1 MCHYV
6 TAVLPAAADVS
17 RLRDIAESHRHALRP
32 LQSPAMQRQL
42 KAGEQYFLTTAGHC
56 DCGTP
61 LGALKARPRRNDR
74 VVEER
79 KLRLKG
85 WSESKIAR
93 ALDQHDAHEA
103 KERESARPAVEVGL
117 AEWQSLVSAWLGS
130 GATPYV
136 GLLLH
141 FYDDPID
148 AGFLLQGREVN
159 GRDGVDAST
168 LGHIMEDV
176 LYEFRA

>member
-6 TAVLPAAADVS
+6 TAVLPASADVP
-17 RLRDIAESHRHALRP
+17 RLRVIAEKHQRALRP
-32 LQSPAMQRQL
+32 LQSSKMQSQL
-42 KAGEQYFLTTAGHC
+42 KAGEQHFMTTAGYC

-74 VVEER
+74 AAEER

-93 ALDQHDAHEA
+93 SLDQHDTHETR
-103 KERESARPAVEVGL
+103 EQESARSAKEAGL
-117 AEWQSLVSAWLGS
+117 AEWQNLVLAWLDCD
-130 GATPYV
+130 ATPYV

-141 FYDDPID
+141 FHEDPID
-148 AGFLLQGREVN
+148 AGFALQGREVKE
-159 GRDGVDAST
+159 RAAVDVPT
-168 LGHIMEDV
+168 LGHIVEDV